1 MTNIFDLLKSFGIL
15 ITILADITRLFV
27 IGYLQNKPLLVIYAW
42 KIIEFNFNC
51 VTIWLNKFKMLF
63 FEKKVEFTFL
73 HGFNASKWQTIPTQ
87 LRLECTYA
95 HIALIFFVLVYRL
108 LSVASAASVPLRG
121 STCNGRKR
129 AASEKKPNTLTLTAW
144 WANEEWWSYKNAA
157 PKQRQQQYLC
167 ICTYTYIHIF
177 VSTHTCAYV
186 SMCIYLILYARLYIH
201 TYKCMYKYIVMCMYI
216 YHQNAKQTK

>member
-1 MTNIFDLLKSFGIL
+1 
-15 ITILADITRLFV
+15 
-27 IGYLQNKPLLVIYAW
+27 
-42 KIIEFNFNC
+42 
-51 VTIWLNKFKMLF
+51 MLF

-129 AASEKKPNTLTLTAW
+129 AASEKKPNTLTLTACIREFVILDEDDLEKTVQ
-144 WANEEWWSYKNAA
+144 NKRTSRKRKAA
-157 PKQRQQQYLC
+157 EDLHESSSKPFQCGRSATK
-167 ICTYTYIHIF
+167 
-177 VSTHTCAYV
+177 
-186 SMCIYLILYARLYIH
+186 LY
-201 TYKCMYKYIVMCMYI
+201 
-216 YHQNAKQTK
+216 